1 MSFEKDRGA
10 GEKISHMHLQKSFIQ
25 AVRVCAVNSS
35 WSLAWRIRGF
45 RRWRFRWLFLSW
57 NNW

>member
-1 MSFEKDRGA
+1 MSFEMSVECVK
-10 GEKISHMHLQKSFIQ
+10 KISHMHVQNKCIQ
-25 AVRVCAVNSS
+25 AVRVREFNSS

-45 RRWRFRWLFLSW
+45 RGWRFRWLFLSW